1 MFELSDS
8 VIINNEKELLEYIKQ
23 QGKEIHKSCVVLE
36 YPYWI
41 TKLNEFYITTKDKPI
56 RGTPLPIKAHSVKWS
71 E

>member
-41 TKLNEFYITTKDKPI
+41 TELDEFYITTKDKPI
-56 RGTPLPIKAHSVKWS
+56 RGIPLPIKVHNVKWS
-71 E
+71 D

>member
-8 VIINNEKELLEYIKQ
+8 IIINNEKELLEYIKY
-23 QGKEIHKSCVVLE
+23 GKEIHKDCVKLE

-41 TKLNEFYITTKDKPI
+41 TELDEFYITTKEKPI
-56 RGTPLPIKAHSVKWS
+56 VGTPLPIKIHNVKWS